1 LSAYKRGRNVVSFP
15 NLINNFFDLFIGGL
29 SGLPTVVVIY
39 DSKTGFTE
47 SMAKAVVDGVR
58 DVKGVEGELLT
69 VGTPY
74 SVSRLDKVDAI
85 VLGSPTHY
93 GDVTLEM
100 KTFLETLKGLKETNK
115 LKLSGKKGG
124 IFAAYTWDRGWVVDK
139 LQVYMNVLGIELV
152 ASPVSA
158 LDRMGGSIF
167 HGGRVPLIR
176 IDEKSLQ
183 RCRELGRAVAKNLM
197 SL

>member
-1 LSAYKRGRNVVSFP
+1 MPK
-15 NLINNFFDLFIGGL
+15 
-29 SGLPTVVVIY
+29 VVVIY

-47 SMAKAVVDGVR
+47 SMAKAVVEGVR
-58 DVKGVEGELLT
+58 DVKGVEGELLK

-85 VLGSPTHY
+85 ILGSPTYY
-93 GDVTLEM
+93 GDVTPEM
-100 KTFLETLKGLKETNK
+100 KTFFETLKGHKETNK

-124 IFAAYTWDRGWVVDK
+124 IFAAYTWDKGWVIEK
-139 LQVYMNVLGIELV
+139 LQVFMNILGIDVV

-167 HGGRVPLIR
+167 HGGKIPLLR

-183 RCRELGRAVAKNLM
+183 RCRELGRAVATNLM
-197 SL
+197 S